1 MIASTTVELLSN
13 VTQPDSFV
21 ALQINQKF
29 PLVWNSVFMLSSL
42 CAIFSVTF

>member
-1 MIASTTVELLSN
+1 MIASTTVELLTN
-13 VTQPDSFV
+13 LTQPDLLV

-29 PLVWNSVFMLSSL
+29 PLVWNSVFMLSSS